1 MKSDSSEV
9 SARSPVSGRDRPGEF
24 LDRILPGPG
33 GRVDRISQRLQDVY
47 AAASDT
53 VIGRPMLYLLR
64 GNAWLGHPAHP
75 VLVTVPVGAW
85 VVSSWYDLKSTR
97 TGRSRDEHAADGA
110 LRIGIVGAVLAAA
123 TGVAQFV
130 DTRDQ
135 ARRETGVHAAL
146 NNAAVALNLV
156 SVGLRGSGRRQLG
169 RRVSVAALGLVG
181 ISGYL
186 GGDLAY
192 RHGIGSNRQSEM
204 TVGT

>member
-1 MKSDSSEV
+1 MTSEV
-9 SARSPVSGRDRPGEF
+9 SARSPVSGPGWPGQI
-24 LDRILPGPG
+24 LDRVLPGPG

-47 AAASDT
+47 AAAGDT
-53 VIGRPMLYLLR
+53 VIGRPILYLLR

-97 TGRSRDEHAADGA
+97 TGRAWHDHAADGA
-110 LRIGIVGAVLAAA
+110 LWIGLVGAALPAA

-146 NNAAVALNLV
+146 NNAALALNLV
-156 SVGLRGSGRRQLG
+156 SLGLRGTGHRRLG
-169 RRVSVAALGLVG
+169 RRVSVAALALVG
-181 ISGYL
+181 VSGYL

-192 RHGIGSNRQSEM
+192 RHGIGSNRHC
-204 TVGT
+204 

>member
-9 SARSPVSGRDRPGEF
+9 SARPPVSGPAGQF

-33 GRVDRISQRLQDVY
+33 GRVDRISQRLQDAY
-47 AAASDT
+47 AAAGDT
-53 VIGRPMLYLLR
+53 VIGRPILYLLR

-97 TGRSRDEHAADGA
+97 TGRSWDEHAADGA

-156 SVGLRGSGRRQLG
+156 SLGLRGTGRRQLG

-192 RHGIGSNRQSEM
+192 RHGIGSNRQSEK
-204 TVGT
+204 

>member
-1 MKSDSSEV
+1 MNSDSSEG
-9 SARSPVSGRDRPGEF
+9 SASSPVSGPDRPGQI
-24 LDRILPGPG
+24 LDRVLPGPG

-47 AAASDT
+47 AAAGDT
-53 VIGRPMLYLLR
+53 VIGRPILYLLR

-97 TGRSRDEHAADGA
+97 TGRSWDEHAADGA

-146 NNAAVALNLV
+146 INAALALNLV
-156 SVGLRGSGRRQLG
+156 SLGLRGAGRRQLG
-169 RRVSVAALGLVG
+169 RRVSVAALALVG
-181 ISGYL
+181 VSGYL

-192 RHGIGSNRQSEM
+192 RHGIGSNRHSEK
-204 TVGT
+204 

>member
-9 SARSPVSGRDRPGEF
+9 SARSPGSGPDGPGQF

-33 GRVDRISQRLQDVY
+33 GRVDRISQRLQDAY
-47 AAASDT
+47 AAAGDT
-53 VIGRPMLYLLR
+53 VIGRPILYLLR

-97 TGRSRDEHAADGA
+97 TGRSWDEHAADGA
-110 LRIGIVGAVLAAA
+110 LWIGLVGAVLAAA

-130 DTRDQ
+130 DTHDQ

-156 SVGLRGSGRRQLG
+156 SLGLRATGRRQLG
-169 RRVSVAALGLVG
+169 RRVSAAALALVG

-192 RHGIGSNRQSEM
+192 RHGIGSDRQSEK
-204 TVGT
+204 

>member
-1 MKSDSSEV
+1 MNSDSSEG
-9 SARSPVSGRDRPGEF
+9 SASSPVSGPDRPGQI
-24 LDRILPGPG
+24 LDRVLPGPG

-47 AAASDT
+47 AAAGDT
-53 VIGRPMLYLLR
+53 VIGRPILYLLR

-97 TGRSRDEHAADGA
+97 PGRSWDEHAADGA

-146 NNAAVALNLV
+146 NNAALALNLV
-156 SVGLRGSGRRQLG
+156 SLGLRGAGRRQLG
-169 RRVSVAALGLVG
+169 RRVSVAALAVVG
-181 ISGYL
+181 VSGYL

-192 RHGIGSNRQSEM
+192 RHGIGSNRHSEK
-204 TVGT
+204 